1 MNLSRVNKE
10 EVLNFVIEDLAQA
23 GVYLP
28 VENGNGYFSKNDAF
42 FVMSQAYL
50 LLGRW
55 ENAMR
60 QIENSTPVLSPYSS
74 IDSFLVN
81 AVALYKTGRMEE
93 AKRIFM
99 EIGCNISVDTVLTD
113 DSVAQIYLDKLHGEG
128 KGRFILQVLGNTASY
143 LKISG
148 FRSLL
153 PIPESEISKN
163 PNLTQNPGY
172 YEKD

>member
-1 MNLSRVNKE
+1 MIHRW
-10 EVLNFVIEDLAQA
+10 
-23 GVYLP
+23 
-28 VENGNGYFSKNDAF
+28 GN
-42 FVMSQAYL
+42 
-50 LLGRW
+50 
-55 ENAMR
+55 
-60 QIENSTPVLSPYSS
+60 
-74 IDSFLVN
+74 
-81 AVALYKTGRMEE
+81 
-93 AKRIFM
+93 KRIFM

-172 YEKD
+172 N